1 MRRGVMTRLVLL
13 ALFAPV
19 AVHNAA
25 YAGKDNKQ
33 PAPAT
38 ASIFSKEIE
47 GKSRVSESEAIDSA
61 LQTAADDIAAYLLE
75 QKPKLTWQQHIS
87 YVREHLLADI
97 SQASNPSS
105 KDWSRGQIG
114 NHTILVKKGD
124 LGVAGE
130 PFTYQVR
137 LQVVVKSDDVDRLR
151 KAEQD
156 RREAQRPEIVKH
168 RQLWLGKILLGVV
181 ALLTA
186 ITGYIRLENATKG
199 YYTGWL
205 RLGLVGVL
213 CAVGAG
219 LWLAS

>member
-1 MRRGVMTRLVLL
+1 MRRGVLTPLVLL

-33 PAPAT
+33 PSAGVPT
-38 ASIFSKEIE
+38 FSKEIE
-47 GKSRVSESEAIDSA
+47 GIAQASEKEAVDRALEKAAEDVADYLKGQKPA
-61 LQTAADDIAAYLLE
+61 LQWKQDAG
-75 QKPKLTWQQHIS
+75 
-87 YVREHLLADI
+87 YVRDHLLGDVRE
-97 SQASNPSS
+97 SSNNE
-105 KDWSRGQIG
+105 WSRQQFGT
-114 NHTILVKKGD
+114 HTILVKKGEF
-124 LGVAGE
+124 GVGGE

-151 KAEQD
+151 KAELERID
-156 RREAQRPEIVKH
+156 ALRPEVVKQ
-168 RQLWLGKILLGVV
+168 RQLWLGKVLLGVV

-186 ITGYIRLENATKG
+186 ITGYIRLEDATKG

>member
-1 MRRGVMTRLVLL
+1 MPRGVLTRLVLL

-33 PAPAT
+33 PVPAAPT
-38 ASIFSKEIE
+38 FSKEVE
-47 GKSRVSESEAIDSA
+47 GIAQASEKEAIDRA
-61 LQTAADDIAAYLLE
+61 LEKAAEDVADYLKE
-75 QKPKLTWQQHIS
+75 QKSRLEWKQDAG
-87 YVREHLLADI
+87 YVRDHLLGDVRD
-97 SQASNPSS
+97 PSS
-105 KDWSRGQIG
+105 PEWSRQQFGT
-114 NHTILVKKGD
+114 HTILVKKGEF
-124 LGVAGE
+124 GVGGE

-151 KAEQD
+151 KAEQE
-156 RREAQRPEIVKH
+156 RREALRPEVVKQ
-168 RQLWLGKILLGVV
+168 RQLWLGKILLGFV
-181 ALLTA
+181 ALLTG
-186 ITGYIRLENATKG
+186 ITGYIRLEDATKG
-199 YYTGWL
+199 YYTAWL

>member
-1 MRRGVMTRLVLL
+1 MPRGLLTRLVLL

-33 PAPAT
+33 PAPAAPT
-38 ASIFSKEIE
+38 FSKQIE
-47 GKSRVSESEAIDSA
+47 GKSRASKEEAIDSA
-61 LQTAADDIAAYLLE
+61 LQMAAEDIATYLLE
-75 QKPKLTWQQHIS
+75 QKPALSWKQDAG
-87 YVREHLLADI
+87 YVREHFVGDVLE
-97 SQASNPSS
+97 PSS
-105 KDWSRGQIG
+105 KEWSREQYG
-114 NHTILVKKGD
+114 NHMILVKTGEF
-124 LGVAGE
+124 GVANE

-151 KAEQD
+151 KAEQE
-156 RREAQRPEIVKH
+156 RREALRPEVVKQ
-168 RQLWLGKILLGVV
+168 RQLWLGKILLGFV
-181 ALLTA
+181 ALLIG
-186 ITGYIRLENATKG
+186 ITGYIRLEDATKG
-199 YYTGWL
+199 YYTAWL